1 MRAHCF
7 SPSLARGFGPGRAAS
22 LARPFPEPLAHR
34 FARTAQGGFT
44 LVEMVMVI
52 VILGVVSSMVA
63 VAMRGPVDAYF
74 AAARRAALTD
84 VADGVMRRLE
94 RDVRKALPNSLRT
107 PSNQCLEFIPTKT
120 GGRYRADGSAAALN
134 FDTTDT
140 SFNMLGRNSTLPADQ
155 RIVARAGLVAGDFV
169 VVYNLGPSVPGADA
183 YNLDNLAEV
192 TGLGTEFQNTT
203 PLNGWESPISISSK
217 QFPLASGG
225 NRFHVVPG
233 AERVV
238 SYVCSGGALYRTV
251 NASNFTSSCPSSEET
266 SPSDASAEMTRQSN
280 CELGLRL
287 AMPAASA
294 DV

>member
-1 MRAHCF
+1 
-7 SPSLARGFGPGRAAS
+7 
-22 LARPFPEPLAHR
+22 
-34 FARTAQGGFT
+34 
-44 LVEMVMVI
+44 MVMVI

-134 FDTTDT
+134 FDTADT
-140 SFNMLGRNSTLPADQ
+140 GFNMLGLNSALPADQ
-155 RIVARAGLVAGDFV
+155 RIVTGDV
-169 VVYNLGPSVPGADA
+169 IVVYNLGPSVPESDT
-183 YNLDNLAEV
+183 YLNVNTSTV
-192 TGLGTEFQNTT
+192 TGLGVEAGGET
-203 PLNGWESPISISSK
+203 PISIASK

-251 NASNFTSSCPSSEET
+251 NASNFTSSCPSSGAKVADRVVCNFDY
-266 SPSDASAEMTRQSN
+266 SGSDLSRNALVRINLQITDSSGKEPVQLQQEVHVNNT
-280 CELGLRL
+280 
-287 AMPAASA
+287 P
-294 DV
+294 